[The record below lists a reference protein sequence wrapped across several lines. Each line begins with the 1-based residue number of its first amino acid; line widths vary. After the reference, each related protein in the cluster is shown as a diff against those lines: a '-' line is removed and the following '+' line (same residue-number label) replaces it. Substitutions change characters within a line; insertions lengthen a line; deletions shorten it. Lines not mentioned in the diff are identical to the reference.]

1 MSSKPKNSSSTPG
14 YDLPGSQGDSVP
26 FRQLAYL
33 PDRRS
38 TRIEESVHIT
48 IRGIDVSRAPY
59 QEKVST
65 LSVSCHG
72 CRYLSKNKVLLGD
85 VATLEVV
92 HPGAGAS
99 KYPVQARI
107 RSIKQL
113 AADETLFDVAA
124 ELEFPQDIWGL
135 ASGPEDW
142 SEFSRIERFGDSP
155 RELQIVPRPE
165 LPRAFEPN
173 RIAAEPSWRSNSLET
188 RIAEQPPL
196 LAQLA
201 ANFREEN
208 GTAAAR
214 TERAARGEGTNESL
228 DELCSRLESKAVKIL
243 ETLARAFVEDLTL
256 RLQQISKAREFSEFN
271 AYEHWMETAE
281 REIVNATKKPS

>member
-1 MSSKPKNSSSTPG
+1 
-14 YDLPGSQGDSVP
+14 VP

-48 IRGIDVSRAPY
+48 IRGVDASRLPY
-59 QEKVST
+59 QEKAST
-65 LSVSCHG
+65 LSISCHG

-85 VATLEVV
+85 IATLEVV
-92 HPGAGAS
+92 PLRAGGS
-99 KYPVQARI
+99 KYPVQVRI
-107 RSIKQL
+107 RSVKQL
-113 AADETLFDVAA
+113 AANEMLFDVAV
-124 ELEFPQDIWGL
+124 ELESPQDIWAIAAPPG
-135 ASGPEDW
+135 DW
-142 SEFSRIERFGDSP
+142 SEFSKIERFADSP

-165 LPRAFEPN
+165 VPRGPELN

-188 RIAEQPPL
+188 CATEQPPL
-196 LAQLA
+196 LMQLA
-201 ANFREEN
+201 ASFREESVT
-208 GTAAAR
+208 TAAK
-214 TERAARGEGTNESL
+214 TEGAAKADDANEHL
-228 DELCSRLESKAVKIL
+228 DEFCSRLEGKAVKIL

-281 REIVNATKKPS
+281 REIVNATQKPS